1 MDIRRW
7 IRFFAG
13 GVATT
18 VVSYAVYLALVPFLS
33 YQRAYFAAYVLGIAV
48 AYVINSVLVFRVP
61 LSRSRFVIY
70 PLIYLFQYAMAAGL
84 LALGVEVVGLP
95 VKLAPLA
102 VIVVMVPISYVLNRL
117 VLGRSP
123 GNGLPG
129 SSA

>member
-18 VVSYAVYLALVPFLS
+18 VVSYAAYLALLQFMP
-33 YQRAYFAAYVLGIAV
+33 YQRAYFVAYVLGIAV

-61 LSRSRFVIY
+61 LSRGRFIVY
-70 PLIYLFQYAMAAGL
+70 PLIYLFQYAVQAGL
-84 LALGVEVVGLP
+84 LAIGVEVVGLP

-102 VIVVMVPISYVLNRL
+102 VIVLMIPVSYVLNRL

-123 GNGLPG
+123 GSGLPG
-129 SSA
+129 SSV